1 MLEFSKFLCPDYM
14 NMFEKTGAGC
24 NKTCCTHLLVN
35 PNHLCPNAAQLDLY
49 PLLDDRLL
57 IGTLYGWWWVC
68 AHVSETQQSDS
79 ERVKLSSQ

>member
-1 MLEFSKFLCPDYM
+1 M

-24 NKTCCTHLLVN
+24 KKHDGNLLVN
-35 PNHLCPNAAQLDLY
+35 SHHLCPNAAQLDLY
-49 PLLDDRLL
+49 SLLDDLLL
-57 IGTLYGWWWVC
+57 IETLYGWWWVC